1 MLITKYRYIKKNLHF
16 LPGSTSNSS
25 HKLCIMY
32 ETPPSLKDV
41 CVDFICANVE
51 TLIDKG
57 PHECSPLESGMDLVY
72 SNQDM
77 FLPQTIS
84 EQLLTTLSK
93 KKKLNDFTMGIFDP
107 QHCKL
112 R

>member
-1 MLITKYRYIKKNLHF
+1 
-16 LPGSTSNSS
+16 
-25 HKLCIMY
+25 MY